1 MRITII
7 GLQGSGKT
15 YLAKKAF
22 LDREPQ
28 HLVIDPNDEYAGYTR
43 YVPKYADDYLR
54 LSEEVKVAIR
64 KLVLPN
70 TWSIEQMEKKNKDR
84 PDRLKLL
91 VIDEADLLLPARH
104 NINAAI
110 RNLIVKSRHLRL
122 DMIFISRRPTDLNAY
137 VMDVS
142 DYLIVYKQV
151 GYNALKTLRALKLD
165 SDRAIKDLD
174 YEKHEFLLF
183 DRERAYTM
191 HTLDDFD
198 PEMLRDET

>member
-1 MRITII
+1 MRVTII

-15 YLAKKAF
+15 YLAKRIF
-22 LDREPQ
+22 LDKEKR

-43 YVPKYADDYLR
+43 YVPKYTDDYEK
-54 LSEEVKVAIR
+54 LSEEIKVAIR

-70 TWSIEQMEKKNKDR
+70 TWSIEQLEKSGKEKK
-84 PDRLKLL
+84 DRLKLL
-91 VIDEADLLLPARH
+91 VIDEADLMLPARH

-122 DMIFISRRPTDLNAY
+122 DIVFISRRPTDLNAY

-142 DYLIVYKQV
+142 DYLVVFKQV
-151 GYNALKTLRALKLD
+151 GYNALRTLRALKLD
-165 SDRAIKDLD
+165 SDKAIKELD

-183 DRERAYTM
+183 DRERNY
-191 HTLDDFD
+191 HRYTLDTFD
-198 PEMLRDET
+198 PAVLE

>member
-43 YVPKYADDYLR
+43 YVPKYTDDYER
-54 LSEEVKVAIR
+54 LVEEIKIAVR
-64 KLVLPN
+64 KLVIPN
-70 TWSIEQMEKKNKDR
+70 TWSIEQLEKKGKDK

-91 VIDEADLLLPARH
+91 VIDEADLILPAKH
-104 NINAAI
+104 NINGAI

-122 DMIFISRRPTDLNAY
+122 DIIFISRRPTDLNAY

-165 SDRAIKDLD
+165 SDKSIKDLD
-174 YEKHEFLLF
+174 YENHEFLLF
-183 DRERAYTM
+183 DRERAYTK
-191 HTLDDFD
+191 HTLDDF
-198 PEMLRDET
+198 EAQALREA